1 MFAITLLTPIP
12 LPFVLL
18 TTTLLFASMNGRM
31 IPGMALLTSA
41 ANPKFRGTFM
51 SLNGAVQSFSM
62 GIASWVGG
70 MLLQREPSGQVTQY
84 WLCAVV
90 AAFAS
95 LGAYFL
101 ASRVKM
107 HE

>member
-1 MFAITLLTPIP
+1 
-12 LPFVLL
+12 
-18 TTTLLFASMNGRM
+18 
-31 IPGMALLTSA
+31 
-41 ANPKFRGTFM
+41 
-51 SLNGAVQSFSM
+51 VQSFSM

-70 MLLQREPSGQVTQY
+70 MLLQSEPSGQVTHY
-84 WLCAVV
+84 WQCAVV
-90 AAFAS
+90 AALAS

>member
-1 MFAITLLTPIP
+1 LVPIP

-18 TTTLLFASMNGRM
+18 ISTLLFAAMNGRM

-41 ANPKFRGTFM
+41 ANPQFRGTFM

-70 MLLQREPSGQVTQY
+70 MLLQREPSGQVTHY

-90 AAFAS
+90 AGFAS
-95 LGAYFL
+95 VGAYFL
-101 ASRVKM
+101 ANKVKM
-107 HE
+107 HG

>member
-1 MFAITLLTPIP
+1 
-12 LPFVLL
+12 
-18 TTTLLFASMNGRM
+18 
-31 IPGMALLTSA
+31 
-41 ANPKFRGTFM
+41 M

-70 MLLQREPSGQVTQY
+70 MLLQREASGEVTHY
-84 WLCAVV
+84 WLCAGV
-90 AAFAS
+90 AALAS

>member
-1 MFAITLLTPIP
+1 
-12 LPFVLL
+12 
-18 TTTLLFASMNGRM
+18 
-31 IPGMALLTSA
+31 
-41 ANPKFRGTFM
+41 M

-70 MLLQREPSGQVTQY
+70 MLLQSEPSGQVTHY
-84 WLCAVV
+84 WQWAVV
-90 AAFAS
+90 AALAS